1 MVREWDPKAAS
12 ADELRGLL
20 DCLNAVFMADLP
32 DDPLWQES
40 YLSEYLAETMP
51 GERRISWLA
60 EEPGEQGRP
69 PKIVGH
75 ANVLLLGDIGVVEL
89 LIHPKAR
96 RAGLGREML
105 AQAARKTYREGF
117 SVIGAEVVGGT
128 PAVEFFE
135 SVGFV
140 REYTETRSVLRLNSV
155 DWLTLG
161 EMARGIG
168 AGYRIEFCPGGPPDD
183 LLEPYARAKAELRD
197 IDDGDLDLRPSSYD
211 PQRLRASLDC
221 LHRRGMKPYIVLAIH
236 EKTGDVAG
244 LTEVVVPA
252 QHPTRAD
259 QYDTIVVQDH
269 RGYGIDRAI
278 KARMLFELRSAEPKL
293 AEVQTWNAQ
302 ANESMLK
309 VNAELGFQPDR
320 EWYEYGADVA
330 DVLRRLEHGA

>member
-1 MVREWDPKAAS
+1 MVREWDPKTAS
-12 ADELRGLL
+12 ADELRSML
-20 DCLNAVFMADLP
+20 DSLNAVLMADLP

-40 YLSEYLAETMP
+40 YLREYLAETMP

-60 EEPGEQGRP
+60 EEPAGR
-69 PKIVGH
+69 VMGH

-96 RAGLGREML
+96 RAGLAREML
-105 AQAARKTYREGF
+105 AQAARKTYHEGF

-128 PAVEFFE
+128 PAVTFFE

-140 REYTETRSVLRLNSV
+140 REYTETRSVLRLNAV
-155 DWLTLG
+155 DWLSLG

-183 LLEPYARAKAELRD
+183 LLDAYAKAKAELRE

-221 LHRRGMKPYIVLAIH
+221 LHRRGMQPYIVLAIH
-236 EKTGDVAG
+236 DKTGDVAG

-259 QYDTIVVQDH
+259 QYDTIVVPRH
-269 RGYGIDRAI
+269 RGYGLGRAL
-278 KARMLFELRSAEPKL
+278 KARMLFELRAAEPQL
-293 AEVQTWNAQ
+293 LDVQTWNA
-302 ANESMLK
+302 ANSTAMLR
-309 VNAELGFQPDR
+309 VNTDLGFREDR
-320 EWYEYGADVA
+320 EWREYEADVSE
-330 DVLRRLEHGA
+330 LIQRLKTA